1 MQINWYSKQNL
12 INKLLLIFITTTVL
26 TVGILGV
33 YFEYFL
39 RSNYTEK
46 AQHQIGF
53 AFHRIFTTLN
63 AVEDSLKK
71 SVAFIQDDEIMISSL
86 QLINS
91 YQDKNNYNAILLDEE
106 KKNIAAQLLYRVKL
120 SLNDSIALYDVHQEL
135 LAYVY
140 KTAKGYRL
148 NFISYENNRLTI
160 YSRLEQEEEY
170 QPIPTKFFRLIPY
183 RHVSYYS
190 NPNLYSKG
198 VVTYHKENNELI
210 VTAHM
215 SLLDKQTNK
224 LIVHVEMSKTIGE
237 SYLQSLSEDL
247 SISVHANSD
256 SRFKPISTQ
265 LNNKNQAIKILD
277 ETKSYRGC
285 VFIPTKDGP
294 LYFVSDLDKTFQSQ
308 SLKKNRTAF
317 IFIILALTF
326 IAIALLRH
334 LLNRQIANPLQGLME
349 LIRTIKN
356 QNYNSAIL
364 IKTGDELELISNS
377 INELAKTVQ
386 DREYMLTQLLELSP
400 IAVVILTLKDSKLVF
415 TNNAYAK
422 LVYTEQS
429 NVINQSPR
437 DYYAHKNEY
446 DEIEMQMHNNK
457 VIHDQLVE
465 LFINNQTIWVL
476 ASYIPIEFESEL
488 CVLGWLY
495 DITQTKEHEHQL
507 EYIAHYDS
515 LTNLPNRVLNSD
527 RLQQAMAQSQRR
539 HDYIAVLYLDLD
551 GFKDV
556 NDHYGHS
563 VGDQL
568 LVALSLRMK
577 QALREGDT
585 LSRLGG
591 DEFVAIL
598 TDMND
603 TAIALPVIQR
613 LLDAASY
620 AIHLDDVIVQVS
632 ASIGVTFYPQLDDV
646 EADQLIRQG
655 DQAMYEAKQSGK
667 NRYHIFDPEHDRTIR
682 TRYENL
688 ERIQQALSNNE
699 FVLYYQPKINMHT
712 DDLIG
717 AEALIRWQHPQEGLI
732 PPLEFLP
739 IIENHPLTVEIG
751 EWVLNEAI
759 LQIQRWQSQGLN
771 LPVSVNVGARQ
782 LLQGDF
788 VKRLR
793 EILDKHENFDSSL
806 LEIEILETSALEDVA
821 RASQIIEECK
831 TLGIYFAL
839 DDFGTGYSSL
849 TYLKRL
855 PVTTL
860 KIDQSFV
867 RDMLEDSDDLA
878 ILAGIVGLASAFGRA
893 VIAEG
898 VETHEHG
905 KQLLLLGCDLAQGYG
920 IARPM
925 PAEKFI
931 EWARKWSQSHEWVV

>member
-1 MQINWYSKQNL
+1 MRTNWYSKQNL
-12 INKLLLIFITTTVL
+12 QNKLLLILVATMVL
-26 TVGILGV
+26 VVGILGS

-39 RSNYTEK
+39 RSNYADK
-46 AQHQIGF
+46 AQQKIHF
-53 AFHRIFTTLN
+53 AFHKISANLTSL
-63 AVEDSLKK
+63 EDNLKK
-71 SVAFIQDDEIMISSL
+71 GIPFIQDDEIMVASL

-106 KKNIAAQLLYRVKL
+106 KKNITEQLLYRVKL
-120 SLNDSIALYDVHQEL
+120 SLNDSIALYDTHQEL
-135 LAYVY
+135 LSYVY

-148 NFISYENNRLTI
+148 NFISYENNSVTI
-160 YSRLEQEEEY
+160 YSRLEQEKEY
-170 QPIPTKFFRLIPY
+170 QPIPTKFLRLIPY
-183 RHVSYYS
+183 RHTS
-190 NPNLYSKG
+190 NYTDHGLYSKG
-198 VVTYHKENNELI
+198 IVTYHTMNDELI
-210 VTAHM
+210 VNCHM

-224 LIVHVEMSKTIGE
+224 LIVHVEMSQTMGK
-237 SYLQSLSEDL
+237 SYFNLLSNDL
-247 SISVHANSD
+247 NMWIHSSSD
-256 SRFKPISTQ
+256 SRFKTLSSP
-265 LNNKNQAIKILD
+265 LNDKNYSIPMHD
-277 ETKSYRGC
+277 EAKTYKGYA
-285 VFIPTKDGP
+285 FIVTKDGP
-294 LYFVSDLDKTFQSQ
+294 LYIVSDLDKTFQSQ
-308 SLKKNRTAF
+308 SLEKNRIAF
-317 IFIILALTF
+317 FSIILILTL
-326 IAIALLRH
+326 IATTLLRY
-334 LLNRQIANPLQGLME
+334 LFNRQIANPLQMLME
-349 LIRTIKN
+349 QIRTIKN
-356 QNYNSAIL
+356 QNYNSDIL

-377 INELAKTVQ
+377 IHKLAKTVQ

-400 IAVVILTLKDSKLVF
+400 IAVRILRLNDSKLVF
-415 TNNAYAK
+415 ANNVYAK
-422 LVYTEQS
+422 LIDSKQS
-429 NVINQSPR
+429 TVMEKNLRN
-437 DYYAHKNEY
+437 YYAHKNEY
-446 DEIEMQMHNNK
+446 DEIVKRMNNNEI
-457 VIHDQLVE
+457 IHDQLVE

-476 ASYIPIEFESEL
+476 ASYIPIEFEGEL

-515 LTNLPNRVLNSD
+515 LTRLPNRVLNSD
-527 RLQQAMAQSQRR
+527 RLRQAMAQSQRR
-539 HDYIAVLYLDLD
+539 YDHIAVLYLDLD
-551 GFKDV
+551 GFKEV
-556 NDHYGHS
+556 NDRYGHA

-603 TAIALPVIQR
+603 TAIALPVIRR

-682 TRYENL
+682 IRHENL

-712 DDLIG
+712 GDLIG
-717 AEALIRWQHPQEGLI
+717 TEALIRWQHPQEGLI

-739 IIENHPLTVEIG
+739 IIENHPLAVEIG
-751 EWVLNEAI
+751 EWVINEAI
-759 LQIQRWQSQGLN
+759 SQIQRWHDQGLTV
-771 LPVSVNVGARQ
+771 PVSVNVGARQ

-788 VKRLR
+788 VDRLR
-793 EILDKHENFDSSL
+793 FILAKHKNFDSSL
-806 LEIEILETSALEDVA
+806 LEIEVLETSALEDVN

-831 TLGIYFAL
+831 TLGIHFAL

-849 TYLKRL
+849 TYLKQL
-855 PVTTL
+855 PVKTL

-867 RDMLEDSDDLA
+867 RDMLKNVDDLA
-878 ILAGIVGLASAFGRA
+878 ILVGIIGLAKAFNRE

-905 KQLLLLGCDLAQGYG
+905 KKLLLLGCDLAQGYG

-925 PAEKFI
+925 PSEQLR
-931 EWARKWSQSHEWVV
+931 EWAQKWNQDHEWLV

>member
-1 MQINWYSKQNL
+1 MWTNWYSKQNL
-12 INKLLLIFITTTVL
+12 KNKLLLILVVTIL
-26 TVGILGV
+26 LLVGIFGS

-39 RSNYTEK
+39 RSNYASA
-46 AQHQIGF
+46 AQQQIHF
-53 AFHRIFTTLN
+53 AFHRISTSLN
-63 AVEDSLKK
+63 SLEANLKK
-71 SVAFIQDDEIMISSL
+71 GIAFIQDDEIMIASL

-106 KKNIAAQLLYRVKL
+106 KKNITTQLLYQVKL
-120 SLNDSIALYDVHQEL
+120 SLNDSISIYNAKQEL
-135 LAYVY
+135 IAYVY
-140 KTAKGYRL
+140 KTANGYRL
-148 NFISYENNRLTI
+148 NFISYENNTVTI

-170 QPIPTKFFRLIPY
+170 HPIPTKFLRLMPY
-183 RHVSYYS
+183 HHTSYYS
-190 NPNLYSKG
+190 DPNLYSKG

-210 VTAHM
+210 VTTHM
-215 SLLDKQTNK
+215 SLLDKQTNQ
-224 LIVHVEMSKTIGE
+224 LIVHVEMSKTMGE
-237 SYLQSLSEDL
+237 SYFKSLSDDL
-247 SISVHANSD
+247 NIWVHASSD
-256 SRFKPISTQ
+256 SRFKTVSTP
-265 LNNKNQAIKILD
+265 LNDKNQAMKILD
-277 ETKSYRGC
+277 ETKSYTGC
-285 VFIPTKDGP
+285 VFIPTKNGP
-294 LYFVSDLDKTFQSQ
+294 LYIVSDLDKTFQAE
-308 SLKKNRTAF
+308 SLEKNRTTF
-317 IFIILALTF
+317 LFMMGLLTL
-326 IAIALLRH
+326 ISIALLRH
-334 LLNRQIANPLQGLME
+334 LFNRQIANPLQMLME
-349 LIRTIKN
+349 QIRTIKN
-356 QNYNSAIL
+356 QNYNSDIL

-377 INELAKTVQ
+377 IDKLAKTVQ

-400 IAVVILTLKDSKLVF
+400 IAVRILTLNDSKLVF
-415 TNNAYAK
+415 ANNAYAK

-429 NVINQSPR
+429 NVMNQSPKN
-437 DYYAHKNEY
+437 YYAHMNEY
-446 DEIEMQMHNNK
+446 DEIEMRMHNNE

-476 ASYIPIEFESEL
+476 ASYIPIEFEGEL

-515 LTNLPNRVLNSD
+515 LTGLPNRVLNSD
-527 RLQQAMAQSQRR
+527 RLRQAMAQSQRR
-539 HDYIAVLYLDLD
+539 HDHIAVLYLDLD
-551 GFKDV
+551 GFKEV
-556 NDHYGHS
+556 NDRYGHA

-667 NRYHIFDPEHDRTIR
+667 NRFHIFDPAHDRTIR
-682 TRYENL
+682 IRHENL

-712 DDLIG
+712 GDLIG
-717 AEALIRWQHPQEGLI
+717 TEALIRWQHPQDGLI

-739 IIENHPLTVEIG
+739 IIENHPLAVEIG
-751 EWVLNEAI
+751 EWVINEAI
-759 LQIQRWQSQGLN
+759 SQILRWQDQGITI
-771 LPVSVNVGARQ
+771 PVSVNVGARQ

-788 VKRLR
+788 VDRLR
-793 EILDKHENFDSSL
+793 FILAKHENFDSSL
-806 LEIEILETSALEDVA
+806 LEIEVLETSALEDVN
-821 RASQIIEECK
+821 RASEIIEECK
-831 TLGIYFAL
+831 TFGIHFAL

-849 TYLKRL
+849 TYLKQL
-855 PVTTL
+855 PVKTL

-867 RDMLEDSDDLA
+867 RDMLKNVDDLA
-878 ILAGIVGLASAFGRA
+878 ILVGIIGLAKAFNRE

-905 KQLLLLGCDLAQGYG
+905 KKLLLLGCDLAQGYG

-925 PAEKFI
+925 PSGKLL
-931 EWARKWSQSHEWVV
+931 EWAQKWSQYHEWVV